1 MKKIFPI
8 MLVLMLLLWG
18 CSKEEPQQVSSPPES
33 AGTENAA
40 ESANDGGIKLMG
52 MIIQDDGSMSGYMM
66 MHGFLHTVENLGY
79 PAKLYRVTAAP
90 GCSYPEA
97 TPRR

>member
-1 MKKIFPI
+1 MGNLWLLATAERRAAEVKKIFPI

-40 ESANDGGIKLMG
+40 ESANDGGIRLMG
-52 MIIQDDGSMSGYMM
+52 
-66 MHGFLHTVENLGY
+66 
-79 PAKLYRVTAAP
+79 
-90 GCSYPEA
+90 
-97 TPRR
+97 